1 MEQRKKESGIRL
13 EDVAAGYGRKALLNH
28 ISLHV
33 SPGNVLTL
41 IGPNGAGKSTILKT
55 VTRQLAE
62 LGGTIFL
69 EGTAMSR
76 MREEEVA
83 RTLAMVMTER
93 LHPEFMTCREVV
105 ATGRYPYTGR
115 LGILSA
121 EDWKLVDDAMQLV
134 HAGDTADRNFSQISD
149 GQRQRVMLAR
159 AICQEP
165 EVIVLDEPT
174 SFLDIR
180 YKLELL
186 TVLKQLVRE
195 KQVAVILSLHEI
207 DLAQKLS
214 DRLRAEKCFVLL
226 HSECLPI
233 CDVVQILRERRQ
245 AALERL
251 ERVGRDARG
260 HLRAELLLQGLPA
273 RDDGR
278 GLVRAHEAAAPPVA
292 GVARAQQISLA
303 HELVDVKRHDARLEP
318 AVCADVARGVQPRI
332 VGQKEQNVHG
342 VGRHVQLRAQRLHDD
357 GVGVEDAARVRIDLR
372 CGKHGGHLLIIVQ
385 F

>member
-134 HAGDTADRNFSQISD
+134 HARDTADRNFSQISD

-165 EVIVLDEPT
+165 EIIILDEPT
-174 SFLDIR
+174 SYLDIK
-180 YKLELL
+180 YKLDFLSILQEMRKKKEL
-186 TVLKQLVRE
+186 TVVM
-195 KQVAVILSLHEI
+195 SLHELELAAKVSDKI
-207 DLAQKLS
+207 LCVNGSCVERFGNPQEIFKEGYIEKLFSIETGSFDERSESMELEPVKGEAEVFVIAGNGSGRNTYRRLQREGIPFATGILFQNDL
-214 DRLRAEKCFVLL
+214 DY
-226 HSECLPI
+226 
-233 CDVVQILRERRQ
+233 
-245 AALERL
+245 
-251 ERVGRDARG
+251 
-260 HLRAELLLQGLPA
+260 
-273 RDDGR
+273 
-278 GLVRAHEAAAPPVA
+278 PVA
-292 GVARAQQISLA
+292 KAL
-303 HELVDVKRHDARLEP
+303 
-318 AVCADVARGVQPRI
+318 
-332 VGQKEQNVHG
+332 
-342 VGRHVQLRAQRLHDD
+342 
-357 GVGVEDAARVRIDLR
+357 AARVIGTAAFEPVTEAAFTEAKR
-372 CGKHGGHLLIIVQ
+372 CMDACERVICCREHFGTLERANQELFDHAKSCKKQIETGR
-385 F
+385 

>member
-1 MEQRKKESGIRL
+1 MNEYYFHLDHLTVGYDKKPLIKDICIGI
-13 EDVAAGYGRKALLNH
+13 EKGEIV
-28 ISLHV
+28 
-33 SPGNVLTL
+33 TL

-134 HAGDTADRNFSQISD
+134 HARDTADRNFSQISD

-165 EVIVLDEPT
+165 RILILDEPVDG
-174 SFLDIR
+174 LDPVMRRQIWSIILSEVAE
-180 YKLELL
+180 KEM
-186 TVLKQLVRE
+186 TVLVSSHNLRE
-195 KQVAVILSLHEI
+195 LEDVCDHVGIMHHGKIMIERS
-207 DLAQKLS
+207 LS
-214 DRLRAEKCFVLL
+214 DLQGSVSKIQGACQSGMPKLPEHFQVLHMANTGRVYTMIVKGDPKEAE
-226 HSECLPI
+226 
-233 CDVVQILRERRQ
+233 
-245 AALERL
+245 AALSYCN
-251 ERVGRDARG
+251 
-260 HLRAELLLQGLPA
+260 PT
-273 RDDGR
+273 
-278 GLVRAHEAAAPPVA
+278 
-292 GVARAQQISLA
+292 I
-303 HELVDVKRHDARLEP
+303 VDVLPLTLEEIFIYEMGG
-318 AVCADVARGVQPRI
+318 ADYEVKDI
-332 VGQKEQNVHG
+332 
-342 VGRHVQLRAQRLHDD
+342 L
-357 GVGVEDAARVRIDLR
+357 
-372 CGKHGGHLLIIVQ
+372 

>member
-165 EVIVLDEPT
+165 EILILDEPT
-174 SFLDIR
+174 SYLDVR
-180 YKLELL
+180 HKLEFLSILQKLCRERAL
-186 TVLKQLVRE
+186 T
-195 KQVAVILSLHEI
+195 VILSLHELE
-207 DLAQKLS
+207 LAEKIS
-214 DRLRAEKCFVLL
+214 DRILCVNGRAVDRIGTPEEVMTAGYITELYGIRMGSYDEGSSDMELAAPEGTPQVFVIAGAGNGRKTYRRLQRAGIPFVTGILYENDLDYPVAKALAAEVIAEHPFEPVAQEK
-226 HSECLPI
+226 I
-233 CDVVQILRERRQ
+233 Q
-245 AALERL
+245 AAKKTIDKCKRVICCRENFGSLETYQR
-251 ERVGRDARG
+251 
-260 HLRAELLLQGLPA
+260 ELLEYAEQLGK
-273 RDDGR
+273 
-278 GLVRAHEAAAPPVA
+278 
-292 GVARAQQISLA
+292 QIEKS
-303 HELVDVKRHDARLEP
+303 ENP
-318 AVCADVARGVQPRI
+318 
-332 VGQKEQNVHG
+332 EQRSG
-342 VGRHVQLRAQRLHDD
+342 
-357 GVGVEDAARVRIDLR
+357 
-372 CGKHGGHLLIIVQ
+372 C
-385 F
+385 

>member
-13 EDVAAGYGRKALLNH
+13 EDVAAGYGRKPLLNH

-69 EGTAMSR
+69 EGTSMSR

-159 AICQEP
+159 AIAQEP
-165 EVIVLDEPT
+165 RILILDEPT
-174 SFLDIR
+174 SYLDMR
-180 YKLELL
+180 YKID
-186 TVLKQLVRE
+186 
-195 KQVAVILSLHEI
+195 ILSSI
-207 DLAQKLS
+207 RRLAAERIWRLS
-214 DRLRAEKCFVLL
+214 CRSTNWSWR
-226 HSECLPI
+226 
-233 CDVVQILRERRQ
+233 
-245 AALERL
+245 
-251 ERVGRDARG
+251 
-260 HLRAELLLQGLPA
+260 
-273 RDDGR
+273 
-278 GLVRAHEAAAPPVA
+278 
-292 GVARAQQISLA
+292 
-303 HELVDVKRHDARLEP
+303 
-318 AVCADVARGVQPRI
+318 
-332 VGQKEQNVHG
+332 
-342 VGRHVQLRAQRLHDD
+342 
-357 GVGVEDAARVRIDLR
+357 
-372 CGKHGGHLLIIVQ
+372 
-385 F
+385 

>member
-165 EVIVLDEPT
+165 RILILDEPT
-174 SFLDIR
+174 SYLDMGFKLDI
-180 YKLELL
+180 L
-186 TVLKQLVRE
+186 TTIRMLARKKNL
-195 KQVAVILSLHEI
+195 AVIMSLHEL
-207 DLAQKLS
+207 DLAQKVS
-214 DRLRAEKCFVLL
+214 DTIACVKGDR
-226 HSECLPI
+226 I
-233 CDVVQILRERRQ
+233 D
-245 AALERL
+245 
-251 ERVGRDARG
+251 RVGTPEEIFSGNYVQQLYGVKSRQFDPQTGQVFMERPEG
-260 HLRAELLLQGLPA
+260 IPEVQGLRFTTA
-273 RDDGR
+273 CSGR
-278 GLVRAHEAAAPPVA
+278 IFRLQQAFCRKMMWSTQRHLHLPLVFFRKKHSFRFRKKPFCGQNKCWAVAKPVF
-292 GVARAQQISLA
+292 
-303 HELVDVKRHDARLEP
+303 
-318 AVCADVARGVQPRI
+318 
-332 VGQKEQNVHG
+332 VH
-342 VGRHVQLRAQRLHDD
+342 
-357 GVGVEDAARVRIDLR
+357 
-372 CGKHGGHLLIIVQ
+372 
-385 F
+385 

>member
-13 EDVAAGYGRKALLNH
+13 EDVAAGYGRKSLLNH

-69 EGTAMSR
+69 EGTSMSR

-149 GQRQRVMLAR
+149 GQRQRVMLA
-159 AICQEP
+159 
-165 EVIVLDEPT
+165 
-174 SFLDIR
+174 
-180 YKLELL
+180 
-186 TVLKQLVRE
+186 
-195 KQVAVILSLHEI
+195 LSLIHI
-207 DLAQKLS
+207 
-214 DRLRAEKCFVLL
+214 
-226 HSECLPI
+226 
-233 CDVVQILRERRQ
+233 
-245 AALERL
+245 
-251 ERVGRDARG
+251 
-260 HLRAELLLQGLPA
+260 
-273 RDDGR
+273 
-278 GLVRAHEAAAPPVA
+278 
-292 GVARAQQISLA
+292 
-303 HELVDVKRHDARLEP
+303 
-318 AVCADVARGVQPRI
+318 
-332 VGQKEQNVHG
+332 
-342 VGRHVQLRAQRLHDD
+342 
-357 GVGVEDAARVRIDLR
+357 
-372 CGKHGGHLLIIVQ
+372 
-385 F
+385 

>member
-1 MEQRKKESGIRL
+1 
-13 EDVAAGYGRKALLNH
+13 
-28 ISLHV
+28 
-33 SPGNVLTL
+33 
-41 IGPNGAGKSTILKT
+41 
-55 VTRQLAE
+55 
-62 LGGTIFL
+62 
-69 EGTAMSR
+69 MSR

-134 HAGDTADRNFSQISD
+134 HARDTADRNFSQISD

-214 DRLRAEKCFVLL
+214 DRL
-226 HSECLPI
+226 I
-233 CDVVQILRERRQ
+233 CVHNGRIERCGTPEQVFTGDYIRTLYD
-245 AALERL
+245 LERGTYNEQFGSLEL
-251 ERVGRDARG
+251 ERVTGEPRVFVIGGGGSGTALYRRLQRRGIPFAAGILPENDVELPTARALAVETVTERAYQPIGEDAY
-260 HLRAELLLQGLPA
+260 
-273 RDDGR
+273 
-278 GLVRAHEAAAPPVA
+278 
-292 GVARAQQISLA
+292 ARAQA
-303 HELVDVKRHDARLEP
+303 LVRQCGN
-318 AVCADVARGVQPRI
+318 AVCCLDLFGPVNEKNRV
-332 VGQKEQNVHG
+332 
-342 VGRHVQLRAQRLHDD
+342 LRDWAQQEGL
-357 GVGVEDAARVRIDLR
+357 LR
-372 CGKHGGHLLIIVQ
+372 SKSELENIT
-385 F
+385 

>member
-134 HAGDTADRNFSQISD
+134 HARDTADRNFSQISD

-165 EVIVLDEPT
+165 RILILDEPT
-174 SFLDIR
+174 SYLDMR
-180 YKLELL
+180 YKIDILSSIRRLAAE
-186 TVLKQLVRE
+186 RNM
-195 KQVAVILSLHEI
+195 AVVMSLHEL
-207 DLAQKLS
+207 DLALKVSDVIACVEGDHIGKTGTPEEVFSGDYIQKLYGV
-214 DRLRAEKCFVLL
+214 DAECFDPRTGAVYHALQRKNVPFAAGIL
-226 HSECLPI
+226 MEN
-233 CDVVQILRERRQ
+233 DVEYQ
-245 AALERL
+245 
-251 ERVGRDARG
+251 DAC
-260 HLRAELLLQGLPA
+260 
-273 RDDGR
+273 
-278 GLVRAHEAAAPPVA
+278 AAASRVVSVKPFFPVTEEEIA
-292 GVARAQQISLA
+292 EARSWIETCETCVCCAEAFGPYNEANRALCEYAKTLGKLIPAEALYY
-303 HELVDVKRHDARLEP
+303 LE
-318 AVCADVARGVQPRI
+318 GI
-332 VGQKEQNVHG
+332 
-342 VGRHVQLRAQRLHDD
+342 
-357 GVGVEDAARVRIDLR
+357 
-372 CGKHGGHLLIIVQ
+372 
-385 F
+385 

>member
-13 EDVAAGYGRKALLNH
+13 EDVAAGYGRKPLLNH

-69 EGTAMSR
+69 EGTSMSR

-121 EDWKLVDDAMQLV
+121 EDWKLVDDAMQL
-134 HAGDTADRNFSQISD
+134 
-149 GQRQRVMLAR
+149 MLAR

-165 EVIVLDEPT
+165 RILILDEPT
-174 SFLDIR
+174 SYLDMR
-180 YKLELL
+180 YKIDILSSIRRLAAE
-186 TVLKQLVRE
+186 RNM
-195 KQVAVILSLHEI
+195 AVVMSLHEL
-207 DLAQKLS
+207 DLALKVSDVIACVEGDHIGKTGTPEEVFSGDYIQKLYGV
-214 DRLRAEKCFVLL
+214 DTECFDPRTGAVYLRGNK
-226 HSECLPI
+226 
-233 CDVVQILRERRQ
+233 
-245 AALERL
+245 
-251 ERVGRDARG
+251 
-260 HLRAELLLQGLPA
+260 
-273 RDDGR
+273 
-278 GLVRAHEAAAPPVA
+278 A
-292 GVARAQQISLA
+292 GQRSL
-303 HELVDVKRHDARLEP
+303 
-318 AVCADVARGVQPRI
+318 
-332 VGQKEQNVHG
+332 
-342 VGRHVQLRAQRLHDD
+342 
-357 GVGVEDAARVRIDLR
+357 
-372 CGKHGGHLLIIVQ
+372 
-385 F
+385 

>member
-165 EVIVLDEPT
+165 EILILDEPT
-174 SFLDIR
+174 SYLDVR
-180 YKLELL
+180 HKLEFLSIL
-186 TVLKQLVRE
+186 QKLCRE
-195 KQVAVILSLHEI
+195 KALTVILSLHELE
-207 DLAQKLS
+207 LAEKIS
-214 DRLRAEKCFVLL
+214 DRILCVNGRAVDRIGTPEEVMTDGYITQLYGIRMGSYDEASSDMELAAPEGTPQVFVIAGAGNGRKTYRRLQRAGIPFVTGILYENDLDYPVAKALAAEVIAEHPFEPVAQEK
-226 HSECLPI
+226 I
-233 CDVVQILRERRQ
+233 Q
-245 AALERL
+245 AAKKTIDKCKRVICCRENFGSLETFQRELLEYAEQLGKQIEKLERP
-251 ERVGRDARG
+251 E
-260 HLRAELLLQGLPA
+260 
-273 RDDGR
+273 
-278 GLVRAHEAAAPPVA
+278 
-292 GVARAQQISLA
+292 QQSG
-303 HELVDVKRHDARLEP
+303 
-318 AVCADVARGVQPRI
+318 C
-332 VGQKEQNVHG
+332 
-342 VGRHVQLRAQRLHDD
+342 
-357 GVGVEDAARVRIDLR
+357 
-372 CGKHGGHLLIIVQ
+372 
-385 F
+385 

>member
-134 HAGDTADRNFSQISD
+134 HARDTADRNFSQISD

-214 DRLRAEKCFVLL
+214 DRL
-226 HSECLPI
+226 I
-233 CDVVQILRERRQ
+233 CVHNGRIERCGTPEQVFTGDYIRTLYD
-245 AALERL
+245 LERGTYNEQFGSLEL
-251 ERVGRDARG
+251 ERVTGEPRVFVIGGGGGGTALYRRLQRRGIPFAAGILPENDVELPTARALAVETVTERAYQPIGEDAY
-260 HLRAELLLQGLPA
+260 
-273 RDDGR
+273 
-278 GLVRAHEAAAPPVA
+278 
-292 GVARAQQISLA
+292 ARAQA
-303 HELVDVKRHDARLEP
+303 LVRQCGN
-318 AVCADVARGVQPRI
+318 AVCCLDLFGPVNEKNRV
-332 VGQKEQNVHG
+332 
-342 VGRHVQLRAQRLHDD
+342 LRDWAQQEGL
-357 GVGVEDAARVRIDLR
+357 LR
-372 CGKHGGHLLIIVQ
+372 SKSELGNIT
-385 F
+385 

>member
-134 HAGDTADRNFSQISD
+134 HARDTADRNFSQISD

-165 EVIVLDEPT
+165 RILILDEPT
-174 SFLDIR
+174 SYLDMR
-180 YKLELL
+180 YKIDILSSIRRLAAE
-186 TVLKQLVRE
+186 RNM
-195 KQVAVILSLHEI
+195 AVVMSLHEL
-207 DLAQKLS
+207 DLALKVSDVIACVEGDHIGKTGTPVEVFSGTGAVYLRGNKSRPKL
-214 DRLRAEKCFVLL
+214 FVIGGAGSGIPVYHALQRKNVPFAAGIL
-226 HSECLPI
+226 MEN
-233 CDVVQILRERRQ
+233 DVEYQ
-245 AALERL
+245 
-251 ERVGRDARG
+251 DAC
-260 HLRAELLLQGLPA
+260 
-273 RDDGR
+273 
-278 GLVRAHEAAAPPVA
+278 AAASRVVSVKPFFPVTEEEIA
-292 GVARAQQISLA
+292 EARSWIETCETCVCCAEAFGPYNEANRALCEYAKTLGKLIPAEALYY
-303 HELVDVKRHDARLEP
+303 LE
-318 AVCADVARGVQPRI
+318 GI
-332 VGQKEQNVHG
+332 
-342 VGRHVQLRAQRLHDD
+342 
-357 GVGVEDAARVRIDLR
+357 
-372 CGKHGGHLLIIVQ
+372 
-385 F
+385 

>member
-159 AICQEP
+159 AICP
-165 EVIVLDEPT
+165 GAADSDSGRT
-174 SFLDIR
+174 DFLPGHALQDRHFIQYPKTR
-180 YKLELL
+180 GRKKYGGCH
-186 TVLKQLVRE
+186 
-195 KQVAVILSLHEI
+195 VAPRTGSGVKGIGC
-207 DLAQKLS
+207 
-214 DRLRAEKCFVLL
+214 DRLCGGRP
-226 HSECLPI
+226 H
-233 CDVVQILRERRQ
+233 RENRN
-245 AALERL
+245 A
-251 ERVGRDARG
+251 
-260 HLRAELLLQGLPA
+260 
-273 RDDGR
+273 
-278 GLVRAHEAAAPPVA
+278 
-292 GVARAQQISLA
+292 
-303 HELVDVKRHDARLEP
+303 
-318 AVCADVARGVQPRI
+318 
-332 VGQKEQNVHG
+332 
-342 VGRHVQLRAQRLHDD
+342 
-357 GVGVEDAARVRIDLR
+357 
-372 CGKHGGHLLIIVQ
+372 
-385 F
+385 